1 MMDETEKD
9 LSAQLK
15 VAKAVY
21 QARYAPAFDIVKKNQ
36 AQLLAYVM
44 EHGGQSSKHLGFA
57 QKLRMNLNITA
68 RLVPQGFAYGLAFF
82 ALLFGSGAFAA
93 YAQRALP
100 GQTLYGAKIAL
111 EQTHARFVS
120 NPADRARVQM
130 EFAGR
135 RLEEAKSVQSQE
147 QVVQAIQR
155 FSKDVKQAKATLK
168 QAADPVQI
176 KAATAEI
183 KEKAQEYKEI
193 LQEAKVRPGRE
204 VGVAAIEEAEKVL
217 EQVKDE
223 IVMEAVEADKADKE
237 PEAQDEEAP
246 KTGDQLQDGEVG
258 L

>member
-1 MMDETEKD
+1 MTTKEYKAITQ
-9 LSAQLK
+9 ALK
-15 VAKAVY
+15 KVPHSPQWQSTLDPEVAERMR
-21 QARYAPAFDIVKKNQ
+21 ARVMAC
-36 AQLLAYVM
+36 VM
-44 EHGGQSSKHLGFA
+44 EHGGQPSKQLSFI

-68 RLVPQGFAYGLAFF
+68 RLVPQGFAYGLGLF

-100 GQTLYGAKIAL
+100 GQPLYGAKIAL

-155 FSKDVKQAKATLK
+155 FSKDVKQAN
-168 QAADPVQI
+168 DPVQI

-204 VGVAAIEEAEKVL
+204 VWVAAIEEAEKVL